1 MLSAR
6 ILYAVHSGT
15 YVIKFVGDV
24 RVPLCACLEG
34 FLDRMFADTTLQSV
48 LIDLTET
55 AGIDSTA
62 LGLIAKISVAL
73 KERLQRKPVILST
86 NHDVNRIL
94 LSMGFDRVFV
104 IVDQA
109 PAPAPAHDEPLAELL
124 LTEPSQQ
131 DLTRNVI
138 EAHRVL
144 MSMNEKNRATFRD
157 LVEALECE
165 EKDDKH

>member
-6 ILYAVHSGT
+6 ILHAVHDGI

-24 RVPLCACLEG
+24 RVPLCVCLEG
-34 FLDRMFADTTLQSV
+34 FLERMFADKALQSV

-62 LGLIAKISVAL
+62 LGLIAKIAVSL

-86 NHDVNRIL
+86 NPDVNRIL
-94 LSMGFDRVFV
+94 SSMGFDRVFV
-104 IVDQA
+104 IVDKA
-109 PAPAPAHDEPLAELL
+109 PGAEEKLDELEMV
-124 LTEPSQQ
+124 EPSEQ

-144 MSMNEKNRATFRD
+144 MGMNEKNRATFRD

-165 EKDDKH
+165 ERDKRR

>member
-55 AGIDSTA
+55 VGIDSTA

-73 KERLQRKPVILST
+73 QERLQRKPVILST
-86 NHDVNRIL
+86 NPDVNRIL

-104 IVDQA
+104 IVDK
-109 PAPAPAHDEPLAELL
+109 APAHDEPLAELL

-144 MSMNEKNRATFRD
+144 MGMNEKNRATFRD

-165 EKDDKH
+165 EKGDKH

>member
-6 ILYAVHSGT
+6 ILYAVHDGT

-34 FLDRMFADTTLQSV
+34 FLDRMFADKTLHSV

-62 LGLIAKISVAL
+62 LGLIAKIAVAL

-86 NHDVNRIL
+86 NPDVNRIL
-94 LSMGFDRVFV
+94 SSMGFDRVFV
-104 IVDQA
+104 IVDK
-109 PAPAPAHDEPLAELL
+109 APAHDEPLAELP

-144 MSMNEKNRATFRD
+144 MGMNEKNRATFRD

-165 EKDDKH
+165 EKEERH

>member
-1 MLSAR
+1 MNMLAAR
-6 ILYAVHSGT
+6 ILYAVHDGT

-34 FLDRMFADTTLQSV
+34 FLERMFADTTLRSV

-55 AGIDSTA
+55 DGIDSTA
-62 LGLIAKISVAL
+62 LGLIAKIAVAL

-86 NHDVNRIL
+86 NPDVNRIL
-94 LSMGFDRVFV
+94 SSMGFDRVFV
-104 IVDQA
+104 IVNKA
-109 PAPAPAHDEPLAELL
+109 PTIDEPLDELPL
-124 LTEPSQQ
+124 VEPSQQ
-131 DLTRNVI
+131 EITRQVI

-144 MSMNEKNRATFRD
+144 ISMNAKNRATFRD

-165 EKDDKH
+165 ENDARS